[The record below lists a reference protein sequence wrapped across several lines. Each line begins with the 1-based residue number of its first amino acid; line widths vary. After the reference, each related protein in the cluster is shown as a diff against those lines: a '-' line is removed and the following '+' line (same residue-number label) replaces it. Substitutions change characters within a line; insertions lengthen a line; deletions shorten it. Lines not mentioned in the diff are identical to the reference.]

1 MSDPGNSPS
10 PGAGTLGSAME
21 LEVQCDPQEVPVSDP
36 APRALNLARACI
48 EPWATDPDHA
58 GRTAFTFVAAS
69 SPQGDRSW
77 TFEELWADV
86 QRIARGFVARGL
98 RPGDRVLVR
107 VPHSPEYA
115 LTFFGATL
123 AGGVPIPAS
132 PVLTHEEAEFLVTD
146 AEAAFLVTTPDLA
159 LSDFTGQVLHAADLA
174 GIDGP
179 GPLPETDAE
188 DAAYLIYTSGSTARP
203 KGVLHAHR
211 TVLARRFMRDAWQ
224 GFTPGDRV
232 LHAGTLNWS
241 YTLGVGL
248 LDAWAAGSHAHLAE
262 QPVAPARWVDLIER
276 LAVTIFVAV
285 PTIYRQML
293 KYGEVTPARMG
304 ALRHGLSAGEF
315 LPPALLDEWRAAA
328 GGELYESLGM
338 TEISTYISTPPGSE
352 IRPGSAGKPQ
362 PGRRVAILEEREDEP
377 GRTTGRELP
386 RGEVG
391 LLAVHRSDPG
401 LMRGYWRRPE
411 EEAQVMQGEWF
422 VGGDQA
428 SMDPDGYVWF
438 AGRADDI
445 IKSFG
450 LRLSPVEIETELSHH
465 PAVQEVAVVGL
476 AVDST
481 KTLVAAA
488 VVPREGARP
497 SEDDLRAFASD
508 HLAGYKQPHVYHL
521 VESLP
526 RTRNG
531 KIQRRVLAQHLLAES
546 SGSDGQSGG
555 PR

>member
-1 MSDPGNSPS
+1 MPDANDLIAPGTP
-10 PGAGTLGSAME
+10 
-21 LEVQCDPQEVPVSDP
+21 P
-36 APRALNLARACI
+36 AQGPLNLARACI
-48 EPWATDPDHA
+48 ETWATDPAHA
-58 GRTAFTFVAAS
+58 QRPAFTFLAAT
-69 SPQGDRSW
+69 SPEGDRTW
-77 TFEELWADV
+77 TFEALWADV
-86 QRIARGFVARGL
+86 QRIARGFLARGL

-115 LTFFGATL
+115 LAFLGATL

-132 PVLTHEEAEFLVTD
+132 PVLTREEAEFLVTD
-146 AEAAFLVTTPDLA
+146 AEAAFLVATPDLDLPGFA
-159 LSDFTGQVLHAADLA
+159 GESVSAADL
-174 GIDGP
+174 GSMDGP
-179 GPLPETDAE
+179 GPLPETAAE
-188 DAAYLIYTSGSTARP
+188 DPAYLIYTSGSTARP

-211 TVLARRFMRDAWQ
+211 TLRARRLMRDAWQ
-224 GFTPGDRV
+224 GFTPSDRT

-248 LDAWAAGSHAHLAE
+248 LDAWAAGAHAHLVE
-262 QPVAPARWVDLIER
+262 QPVEPARWVDLIER
-276 LAVTIFVAV
+276 LDVAVFVAV

-293 KYGEVTPARMG
+293 KYGDVDRERLRG
-304 ALRHGLSAGEF
+304 LRHGLCAGEA
-315 LPPALLDEWRAAA
+315 LTPALLEEWRAAA
-328 GGELYESLGM
+328 GLELYEALGM
-338 TEISTYISTPPGSE
+338 TEVSTYISTAPGSE
-352 IRPGSAGKPQ
+352 VRPGSAGKPQ
-362 PGRRVAILEEREDEP
+362 PGRRVAILEEREDAP

-391 LLAVHRSDPG
+391 LLCVHRSDPG
-401 LMRGYWRRPE
+401 LMLGYWRRPE

-428 SMDPDGYVWF
+428 SMDEDGYIWF

-450 LRLSPVEIETELSHH
+450 LRLSPVEIETELARH
-465 PAVQEVAVVGL
+465 PALQEVAVVGL
-476 AVDST
+476 PVDPT

-497 SEDDLRAFASD
+497 SEDDLRAFARE
-508 HLAGYKQPHVYHL
+508 HLAEYKQPHIYRL

-531 KIQRRVLAQHLLAES
+531 KIQRRVLAQHLLEES
-546 SGSDGQSGG
+546 GAA
-555 PR
+555 P